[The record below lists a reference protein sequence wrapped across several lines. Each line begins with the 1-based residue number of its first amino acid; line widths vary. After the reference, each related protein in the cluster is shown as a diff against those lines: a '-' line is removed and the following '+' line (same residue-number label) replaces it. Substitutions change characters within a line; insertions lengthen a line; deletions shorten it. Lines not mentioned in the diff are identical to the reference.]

1 MGFGGNSSSSAI
13 FEGYQP
19 QPNENM
25 SIRLNLVGAQYFE
38 AMQIPILA
46 GRSLQ
51 DGDERRLARNV
62 VVNEA
67 FAQKYWPGQD
77 PLGRRV
83 DQGSGWMTVVGV
95 VQTGKYSQISEDPVP
110 LIFQPVGRERAMG
123 DFTLHV
129 RTTGDPLALT
139 GALRRAFEQTSA
151 DLPFLD
157 VRTMTESMQAAVF
170 VQKIG
175 AFMLAGFGAMALLLS
190 AIGVYGVMAYTVSQ
204 RTREIGVRVALGA
217 GRRDVVGLVIGRAMR
232 LAGLGLGL
240 GLLAALG
247 AGRLLASQLLGVS
260 GSDPLTF
267 ASIGVLLGA
276 VALVASWLPARRAA
290 RVDPMMALRYE

>member
-1 MGFGGNSSSSAI
+1 
-13 FEGYQP
+13 
-19 QPNENM
+19 M

-190 AIGVYGVMAYTVSQ
+190 ALGVYGVMAYTVSQ

-232 LAGLGLGL
+232 LAGLGLVL